1 MNPSQESQE
10 FHLTQIYEKLINDEA
25 SSEEILELEQA
36 ILNDPQALELYQNLS
51 FQHSYLRDT
60 KGKDAVVSPQARRSN
75 QLKST
80 ITSIVAFSAV
90 AAAIIMGVVLFFQT
104 NPSNPSDN
112 QLVDTN
118 EKDPTHATI
127 SSSSL
132 AQWGRCTL
140 PTTLNK
146 RLEPGSLELLKGTA
160 TLTFDSGAMITLEA
174 PAEIEIISEMKA
186 IVKRGRVV
194 AEVPES
200 AIGFRLDTPDMEVKD
215 LGTVFAVSVE
225 QEKGESQVDVIDGEV
240 EIYHATSLGR
250 KLLLERQRVV
260 SDVSNNS
267 LAYSNYNEITRPDTT
282 LDKHETSKQIL
293 STTYGR
299 GGHASIISDH
309 AETHLYPHLLQAK
322 HSKDGSYS
330 RKFYLQFDLSK
341 LINKNFDTVNLKLT
355 QVISP
360 YGFASFV
367 PDCEFNVYALNK
379 EAQEDWDQKTI
390 NWKNAPANVIHSGSL
405 LNDSEA
411 TIIGTFSIPKGQQ
424 EGTCIIK
431 SDQLAQLVK
440 QDTNGIITLVV
451 TRKTKENHS
460 QGLVHTFAGN
470 NTQNATPPQLIF
482 ITEK

>member
-1 MNPSQESQE
+1 MNDSQA

-25 SSEEILELEQA
+25 SSAEILELEQA
-36 ILNDPQALELYQNLS
+36 IMNDPQALELYQNLT

-60 KGKDAVVSPQARRSN
+60 KGRDSIVSPQVRRSN

-90 AAAIIMGVVLFFQT
+90 AAAIIMGVILFSQ
-104 NPSNPSDN
+104 SNESNQPEN
-112 QLVDTN
+112 QLASTN
-118 EKDPTHATI
+118 ENQPTHATI

-146 RLEPGSLELLKGTA
+146 RLEPGSLELLNGTA
-160 TLTFDSGAMITLEA
+160 TLTFDSGAMVTLEA

-200 AIGFRLDTPDMEVKD
+200 AIGFRLDTPDMEVTD
-215 LGTVFAVSVE
+215 LGTVFAVTVDHE
-225 QEKGESQVDVIDGEV
+225 RGESQVDVIAGEV
-240 EIYHATSLGR
+240 EIYHAASQNR
-250 KLLLERQRVV
+250 KLLLDKQRVV
-260 SDVSNNS
+260 SDIDTNS

-282 LDKHETSKQIL
+282 LDQHQTSVQTI
-293 STTYGR
+293 STAYGR

-309 AETHLYPHLLQAK
+309 AATHLYPHLLQAK

-341 LINKNFDTVNLKLT
+341 LANKEFDKASLKLT

-367 PDCEFNVYALNK
+367 PDCEFNVYALNN
-379 EAQEDWDQKTI
+379 EAHEDWNPRTI
-390 NWKNAPANVIHSGSL
+390 DWKNAPANVIRSGSL
-405 LNDSEA
+405 LSDSEA
-411 TIIGTFSIPKGQQ
+411 AMIGTFSIPKGQQ
-424 EGTCIIK
+424 EGTCIIE
-431 SDQLAQLVK
+431 SEELGQLVK
-440 QDTNGIITLVV
+440 QDTNGIITLVI

-470 NTQNATPPQLIF
+470 NTKNATPPELIF